1 MARGDQLSRQ
11 WRLVQLLYGKM
22 GRTLGQLS
30 AELSVT
36 KRTVQR
42 DISDLERAGFPV
54 VSETHDD
61 DVRWHFV
68 EGFRAES
75 AVCFTLPE
83 LMALYFSKGL
93 LRPLQGT
100 AVHDALESAMGKIGA
115 SIPAQGHNLLKS
127 FAGGIAVT
135 TFGWKDYSKST
146 EIIQLL
152 TKAVLHHQTVEI
164 KHTATGHDTPL
175 SRKVDPYRLWYV
187 NNGLYLVGLDHYK
200 DAMRVFAVERIETA
214 TVTNRRFEASPDFN
228 FEEFTKSAFRVIS
241 GEPQV
246 VRIRFSADQ
255 ASFVAAR
262 VWHSSQKITYE
273 ADGSLVLE
281 LSVADLGEVKRWLI
295 GWGAAAQV
303 LEPKTLE
310 DEIQSDCLRRIRNV
324 GKKL

>member
-11 WRLVQLLYGKM
+11 WRLVQLLYGKA
-22 GRTLGQLS
+22 GRTLNQLS
-30 AELSVT
+30 AELGVT

-54 VSETHDD
+54 VSEAHDGE
-61 DVRWHFV
+61 VRWHFV

-93 LRPLQGT
+93 LKPLQGT

-164 KHTATGHDTPL
+164 KHTATGHDTPV

-187 NNGLYLVGLDHYK
+187 NNGLYIVGLDHYK
-200 DAMRVFAVERIETA
+200 DAIRVFAVERIENA
-214 TVTNRRFEASPDFN
+214 KVTNRRFEVSPDFD

-241 GEPQV
+241 GEPQT
-246 VRIRFSADQ
+246 VRIRFSPDQ

-262 VWHSSQKITYE
+262 IWHSSQKITR
-273 ADGSLVLE
+273 AVDGSLVLE

-295 GWGAAAQV
+295 GWGAAAEV
-303 LEPKTLE
+303 LEPHELIE
-310 DEIQSDCLRRIRNV
+310 SIDDECQRVLKR
-324 GKKL
+324 